1 MLFIKRQLPLIVC
14 FTVGVLVAVQYYV
27 PHKISQDFIEGLS
40 HWEIIIAAF
49 AFFLGLVS
57 VTQVHVAKLR
67 RRTPGWGF
75 SLFFFGGILIG
86 VVTGFLSRG
95 KQITE
100 AGAITSFG
108 WMYNNMLN
116 PLQGTMFCLL
126 GFYIV
131 SAAYRAFKVRSLQ
144 AGVLLAVA
152 VLFIFSRVPLG
163 QYLWEATIGGM
174 FPWQLHQIVEW
185 VMNTPAKAAGRGILI
200 GVSLGAVATS
210 VKIIAGIERQ
220 YMGGKD

>member
-1 MLFIKRQLPLIVC
+1 MVFAKKTLPLIVC
-14 FTVGVLVAVQYYV
+14 FVMGTLVAIQYYV
-27 PHKISQDFIEGLS
+27 PHRLSQSFIEELS

-57 VTQVHVAKLR
+57 VMQVHIGKLR
-67 RRTPGWGF
+67 RRPPGWGF
-75 SLFFFGGILIG
+75 SLFLFAGIIIG
-86 VVTGFLSRG
+86 VATGFISRG
-95 KQITE
+95 KQISET
-100 AGAITSFG
+100 GAMTPFG

-131 SAAYRAFKVRSLQ
+131 SAAYRAFKVRSKE
-144 AGVLLAVA
+144 AAVLLMVA
-152 VLFIFSRVPLG
+152 VLFIFARVPLG
-163 QYLWEATIGGM
+163 QYLWESVWGSTL
-174 FPWQLHQIVEW
+174 PWQLHQIVEW
-185 VMNTPAKAAGRGILI
+185 IMNTPAKAAGRGILI